1 MARCD
6 LCPHRCVLKEGQ
18 TGFCH
23 QRINKEGSI
32 VLKDYGAITSLSLD
46 PIEKKPLYHFYPETQ
61 ILSVGSYG
69 CNNIMIKEW
78 SFFFITIRTIL
89 F

>member
-1 MARCD
+1 MIRCN

-32 VLKDYGAITSLSLD
+32 VLKDYGVKPQTLPIIITN
-46 PIEKKPLYHFYPETQ
+46 KTA
-61 ILSVGSYG
+61 
-69 CNNIMIKEW
+69 N
-78 SFFFITIRTIL
+78 
-89 F
+89 

>member
-1 MARCD
+1 MIRCD
-6 LCPHRCVLKEGQ
+6 LCPHQCVLKEGQ

-46 PIEKKPLYHFYPETQ
+46 PIEKKPLYHFYPNTK
-61 ILSVGSYG
+61 ILSDFTQL
-69 CNNIMIKEW
+69 NLN
-78 SFFFITIRTIL
+78 TISKYDL
-89 F
+89 NAL

>member
-6 LCPHRCVLKEGQ
+6 LCPHHCVLKEGQ

-23 QRINKEGSI
+23 QRMNKEGSI

-46 PIEKKPLYHFYPETQ
+46 PIERNLSIISILKHRCY
-61 ILSVGSYG
+61 LSVLMAV
-69 CNNIMIKEW
+69 I
-78 SFFFITIRTIL
+78 
-89 F
+89 

>member
-6 LCPHRCVLKEGQ
+6 LCPHQCVLKEGQ

-46 PIEKKPLYHFYPETQ
+46 PIERSLSIIFIQIQRFY
-61 ILSVGSYG
+61 LSVLMAV
-69 CNNIMIKEW
+69 I
-78 SFFFITIRTIL
+78 
-89 F
+89 

>member
-1 MARCD
+1 MTRCD
-6 LCPHRCVLKEGQ
+6 LCPHHCVLKEGQ

-23 QRINKEGSI
+23 QRINKEGRI

-46 PIEKKPLYHFYPETQ
+46 PIEKKPLYHFYPDTK

-69 CNNIMIKEW
+69 
-78 SFFFITIRTIL
+78 
-89 F
+89 

>member
-1 MARCD
+1 MIRCN

-46 PIEKKPLYHFYPETQ
+46 PIEKKPLYNV
-61 ILSVGSYG
+61 IKLRIDSYQG
-69 CNNIMIKEW
+69 IQTKCMP
-78 SFFFITIRTIL
+78 FL
-89 F
+89 FSLDKSPKM

>member
-1 MARCD
+1 MIRCD
-6 LCPHRCVLKEGQ
+6 LCPHHCVLKEGQ

-23 QRINKEGSI
+23 QRINKEGHI

-69 CNNIMIKEW
+69 CNM
-78 SFFFITIRTIL
+78 
-89 F
+89 

>member
-1 MARCD
+1 MIRCN

-32 VLKDYGAITSLSLD
+32 VLKDYGAIQW
-46 PIEKKPLYHFYPETQ
+46 Y
-61 ILSVGSYG
+61 
-69 CNNIMIKEW
+69 
-78 SFFFITIRTIL
+78 
-89 F
+89 